1 MEIMKKFISYYK
13 PYKKVFFLDMLCAL
27 IISIV
32 DLAFPQILN
41 YLNNTFYVQPKE
53 MIMDSLFIL
62 AIGLLI
68 MYIVRALCRY
78 YVTAQGH
85 IMGAKMESDM
95 RQDLFDQFER
105 LSFSYYDQNNTGEMM
120 SKLVSDL
127 FDISELSH
135 HGPENVFISLLK
147 IFGSF
152 ILLLYIHVP
161 LTLILIAVTVI
172 MLVFSLFQNKKMQA
186 TFMDNRRKI
195 AGVNASLQDSLAG
208 IRVVKSFAN
217 EDIERDKFAH
227 SNQMFLQSK
236 SNNYYRMGLF
246 HAGNNFFQGML
257 YLTILVA
264 GGFFI
269 AKGTLDPIS
278 LATYALYINIFVAPI
293 EVLVEFTEM
302 FQKGFSGFK
311 RFLEVIETKPDIV
324 DAENAK
330 DIEEVSGVIDYEDV
344 CFSYNEEETVLDHIN
359 FHIDAGKSIALV
371 GPSGGGKT
379 TICSLLPRFYDVNS
393 GSIKVD
399 GKDVRELTL
408 ESLRKAI
415 GIVQQDVYLFTGS
428 IKENI
433 AYGRPGA
440 SDDEIIDAAK
450 KANIHEFIMSLP
462 DGYDTFVG
470 ERGTRLSGGQKQR
483 ISIARVFLKNPKIL
497 ILDEATSALDNE
509 SERHIQKSL
518 EELSKNRTCITIAHR
533 LSTIRNADE
542 IIVISENGMEE
553 RGSHEELMEKN
564 GVYAKYYNLQFEGLD
579 YDEQTKEVI
588 HTTKEKLMTC
598 ISFSFYLLHL
608 LLYVLPLLTI
618 HARFPH
624 LPDHE

>member
-161 LTLILIAVTVI
+161 LTLILIAVTVV

-236 SNNYYRMGLF
+236 TNNYYRMGLF

-269 AKGTLDPIS
+269 ANGTLDPIS

-359 FHIDAGKSIALV
+359 FHIDAGKSVALV

-553 RGSHEELMEKN
+553 RGNHDELMEKN

-579 YDEQTKEVI
+579 FDEQTKEVI
-588 HTTKEKLMTC
+588 HTK
-598 ISFSFYLLHL
+598 
-608 LLYVLPLLTI
+608 
-618 HARFPH
+618 
-624 LPDHE
+624 